1 MPAFRNRRRS
11 GFAHLS
17 GRGRR
22 LAAESLEPRRLLA
35 TFAYSGSALSVGLD
49 VATTLSVSSGGNGE
63 YVLSLAGGDKF
74 TGADTTGLTGNGLS
88 TLTVTG
94 ALALTSI
101 AIGNTVDAT
110 AVEFVG
116 SAGSYVDDVSV
127 KLVRVSTGTVPEA
140 RFKGTTAFADA
151 ASLSVTAPVVAVTG
165 TTVSTVTGPLTLS
178 GDTGS
183 AVTSPVTGLTISGS
197 TVTTGGGQL
206 TLAGR
211 GGNGDGGTLRG
222 VSILSNSQVR
232 SGDTGTAFPT
242 LSITGIGGKS
252 SGAGTGS
259 DGVFIDATSA
269 VQTTGGAVTISGT
282 GGNANNGN
290 RGIAL
295 LGSVGVGATSANPNP
310 ALLLLNGTGGG
321 SGASAKDNVG
331 VFLAGTSRLT
341 AHTGAI
347 NVNGTGGV
355 GTTSTTPPY
364 LTSPG
369 VGLESPTVVAIDG
382 PVTFVADGYTFGTG
396 TKGLF
401 VTNSTLSIL
410 NANAGQ
416 VMRFDSSA
424 ASQITNV
431 AAREIVIGDSAKPPV
446 IEQSSAASGGTLTF
460 GSPNLTVNGTPI
472 RLRANVTNT
481 GTQTWNGPV
490 VLGADADA
498 GDVTL
503 VSKGTTFKGTVD
515 GAKNLVLRPGGGSL
529 RLEDVVGGTTALAS
543 LTIGPASDV
552 TALKALAIDGSAAG
566 ANADGLTL
574 ESGASGVN
582 MQAAGSSIANATGS
596 GIRLN
601 GSSGSTIGGFTLS
614 KNGTGVLA
622 SGLSSG
628 TTLRA
633 NSLVANGT
641 GIQIESATNLTVDGN
656 TFTGNTVQAIR
667 AAGNDS
673 GTTITGNTI
682 RNSPFGI
689 VMDGAS
695 GLRVGAAGRGN
706 VIAPGA
712 DATGNRR
719 PASGAYGIYAAGNL
733 TGSSIV
739 ANAVVDNTVGMY
751 LAGAKGLVVN
761 GRNLLYRN
769 ESHGIVVVGDSL
781 STTIQQNVIDGTMPG
796 GAKAAYGVY
805 LLSAT
810 RMLFG
815 GAGLG
820 NAVYSANVG
829 VCATGNL
836 SGSVVHGNQILNNVS
851 GVVVVSGTGLIISR
865 NDIHGSASAAVR
877 ASGVCTSTTVS
888 GNDIHHSGNGV
899 ILDAAQYMA
908 VHSNRIYGNRGY
920 GLLARGASSGSAA
933 YGNVI
938 NGNGVNVETR
948 SATGGT
954 FQRR

>member
-1 MPAFRNRRRS
+1 MPAFPRRS
-11 GFAHLS
+11 RSRSAHARRHG
-17 GRGRR
+17 GR
-22 LAAESLEPRRLLA
+22 LLAESLEPRRLLA

-49 VATTLSVSSGGNGE
+49 AAATLSMSSSGNGE

-74 TGADTTGLTGNGLS
+74 TGTDTGGLTGNGLS
-88 TLTVTG
+88 TLTVTS

-116 SAGSYVDDVSV
+116 STGGYADDVTV

-140 RFKGTTAFADA
+140 RFKGPTTFVEA
-151 ASLSVTAPVVAVTG
+151 AALSVSAPVVSVTG
-165 TTVSTVTGPLTLS
+165 TTVSTVTGALTLS

-183 AVTSPVTGLTISGS
+183 AVASPVTGLSISGS
-197 TVTTGGGQL
+197 TVSTAGGPL
-206 TLAGR
+206 TLSGR
-211 GGNGDGGTLRG
+211 GGNGDGGSLRG
-222 VSILSNSQVR
+222 VSILSNSQIR
-232 SGDTGTAFPT
+232 PGNNGTSFPT
-242 LSITGIGGKS
+242 LSITGIGGKA

-282 GGNANNGN
+282 GGGANNGN
-290 RGIAL
+290 RGIAV
-295 LGSVGVGATSANPNP
+295 LGSVGVGATTTNPNP
-310 ALLLLNGTGGG
+310 SLLLLNGTGGG
-321 SGASAKDNVG
+321 SGTTAKENIG
-331 VFLAGTSRLT
+331 VLLGSTSRLT

-355 GTTSTTPPY
+355 GTTSTTAPY

-369 VGLESPTVVAIDG
+369 VSLESPTVVAIDG

-401 VTNSTLSIL
+401 VTNSTLSVL

-424 ASQITNV
+424 AAQITNV
-431 AAREIVIGDSAKPPV
+431 AAREIVIGDSAKLPV
-446 IEQSSAASGGTLTF
+446 IEQSSAASGGALAF
-460 GSPNLTVNGTPI
+460 GSPNLTVNGSPI

-503 VSKGTTFKGTVD
+503 ASKGITLKGTVD

-529 RLEDVVGGTTALAS
+529 RLEGAVGATKALSS
-543 LTIGPASDV
+543 LTIGAASDV
-552 TALKALAIDGSAAG
+552 TALKSLAIDGSAAG
-566 ANADGLTL
+566 AKADGLTL

-582 MQAAGSSIANATGS
+582 MQAAGSTVANATGS
-596 GIRLN
+596 GIRII

-614 KNGTGVLA
+614 KNGTGV
-622 SGLSSG
+622 SVTGLSSG
-628 TTLRA
+628 STLRA
-633 NSLVANGT
+633 NNLVANGT
-641 GIQIESATNLTVDGN
+641 GILIESATNLSVDGN
-656 TFTGNTVQAIR
+656 TLTGNTVQAIR
-667 AAGNDS
+667 ATGADS
-673 GTTITGNTI
+673 GTAITGNTI

-689 VMDGAS
+689 VLDGAL

-706 VIAPGA
+706 VIAPGT
-712 DATGNRR
+712 DASGNRR
-719 PASGAYGIYAAGNL
+719 PASNTRGIYASGNL
-733 TGSSIV
+733 TGTSVV
-739 ANAVVDNTVGMY
+739 ANAITDNTTGMY

-761 GRNLLYRN
+761 GRNLIYRN
-769 ESHGIVVVGDSL
+769 DSHGIVVSGDSL
-781 STTIQQNVIDGTMPG
+781 STTIQQNIIDGTMPDG
-796 GAKAAYGVY
+796 TKAAYGVY

-836 SGSVVHGNQILNNVS
+836 SGSVVHNNQIINNVS

-865 NDIHGSASAAVR
+865 NDISSSASAAVH
-877 ASGVCTSTTVS
+877 ATGVCTSTTVS
-888 GNDIHHSGNGV
+888 DNDIHNSGNGV

-908 VHSNRIYGNRGY
+908 VHSNRIYANRGY
-920 GLLARGASSGSAA
+920 GLLARGISSGTAA
-933 YGNVI
+933 FGNAI
-938 NGNGVNVETR
+938 SGNGVNIDT
-948 SATGGT
+948 SAAVGGN
-954 FQRR
+954 FQSR

>member
-1 MPAFRNRRRS
+1 MPAFPRRRRPGLAPS
-11 GFAHLS
+11 CR
-17 GRGRR
+17 RGRR
-22 LAAESLEPRRLLA
+22 LGAESLEPRRVLA

-49 VATTLSVSSGGNGE
+49 AAATLSVSSGGSGE

-94 ALALTSI
+94 ALTLTSI
-101 AIGNTVDAT
+101 AIANTVDAT
-110 AVEFVG
+110 AVEFIA
-116 SAGSYVDDVSV
+116 SAGSYVDDVAV
-127 KLVRVSTGTVPEA
+127 KLSRISTGTVPEA
-140 RFKGTTAFADA
+140 RIKGSTTFADA
-151 ASLSVTAPVVAVTG
+151 ASLSVTAPVVSVTG

-183 AVTSPVTGLTISGS
+183 AVLSPVTGLTISGS
-197 TVTTGGGQL
+197 TVTTAGGPL

-222 VSILSNSQVR
+222 VAILSNSQVR

-242 LSITGIGGKS
+242 LSITGVGGKS

-259 DGVFIDATSA
+259 DGVYVDATSA
-269 VQTTGGAVTISGT
+269 IQTTGAAVTINGT
-282 GGNANNGN
+282 GGGANNGN
-290 RGIAL
+290 RGIDL
-295 LGSVGVGATSANPNP
+295 EGSVGVGATASNPNP

-321 SGASAKDNVG
+321 SGTSAKDNVG
-331 VFLAGTSRLT
+331 VYLASTSRLT

-347 NVNGTGGV
+347 NINGTGGV
-355 GTTSTTPPY
+355 GTTSATAPY
-364 LTSPG
+364 LSSPG
-369 VGLESPTVVAIDG
+369 ILLDSPTVVAIDG
-382 PVTFVADGYTFGTG
+382 PVTLVADGYGFGSG

-401 VTNSTLSIL
+401 VTNSTLSVL

-416 VMRFDSSA
+416 VMRLDSTASA
-424 ASQITNV
+424 QITNV
-431 AAREIVIGDSAKPPV
+431 AAREIVIGDSAKLPV
-446 IEQSSAASGGTLTF
+446 IEQSSAASGGALTF
-460 GSPNLTVNGTPI
+460 GSPNLTVNGAPI

-498 GDVTL
+498 ADVTL
-503 VSKGTTFKGTVD
+503 TSKGTTFKGTVD

-529 RLEDVVGGTTALAS
+529 RMEDVVGGTTPLAS
-543 LTIGPASDV
+543 LTIGPAIGV
-552 TALKALAIDGSAAG
+552 TALKTLAIDGSAAG

-574 ESGASGVN
+574 EAGAAGVN
-582 MQAAGSSIANATGS
+582 MQAAGSSITKATGS

-601 GSSGSTIGGFTLS
+601 GSPGSTIGGFTLS
-614 KNGTGVLA
+614 KNGTGVMA
-622 SGLSSG
+622 SGISTG

-633 NSLVANGT
+633 NNLVANGT
-641 GIQIESATNLTVDGN
+641 GILIDSATNLSIDGN
-656 TFTGNTVQAIR
+656 TLTGNTAQAIR
-667 AAGNDS
+667 ASGNDS

-689 VMDGAS
+689 VMDGTL
-695 GLRVGAAGRGN
+695 GLGVGAAGRGN
-706 VIAPGA
+706 VIAAGA
-712 DATGNRR
+712 DAAGTRLPGSN
-719 PASGAYGIYAAGNL
+719 AYGIYAAGIL
-733 TGSSIV
+733 SGSTVV
-739 ANAVVDNTVGMY
+739 ANAVVDNAVGMY

-769 ESHGIVVVGDSL
+769 ASHGIVVVGDSL
-781 STTIQQNVIDGTMPG
+781 STTIQQNVIDGTMPDG
-796 GAKAAYGVY
+796 TKAAYGVY

-836 SGSVVHGNQILNNVS
+836 SGSVVHGNQLLNNVS
-851 GVVVVSGTGLIISR
+851 GVVVVSGTGLIVSR
-865 NDIHGSASAAVR
+865 NDIHGSASAAFR
-877 ASGVCTSTTVS
+877 ASGICTSTTVS

-908 VHSNRIYGNRGY
+908 VHSNRIYSNRGY
-920 GLLARGASSGSAA
+920 GLLARGVSSGTAA
-933 YGNVI
+933 YGNSI
-938 NGNGVNVETR
+938 TGNGVNVDT
-948 SATGGT
+948 SGAVGGS